1 MLKSHIAVVILLIA
15 CLNVFSQQ
23 DKVNFKEKTIDDVKV
38 ESLKGFELRLIPFP
52 YGLFSSRLGYPYTK
66 PFSFSAYVG
75 YFNEKRMAS
84 SWTFLST
91 IGFHNVA
98 IESPVMRLVH
108 NQSHGFYMSVGPDT
122 RLKYSLLLEA
132 GVEPRWYPGFK
143 NRFLRGKAQLNSGW
157 YLSSPLL
164 FRTVLLHSPEPLIHM
179 GWFPSIAYT
188 GTFSFVPTV
197 GYRQAISRRWF
208 VEGNV
213 GFGPSVMVGTNTID
227 HRFTVEDPE
236 LSPAVKLKAAYTL
249 K

>member
-1 MLKSHIAVVILLIA
+1 
-15 CLNVFSQQ
+15 
-23 DKVNFKEKTIDDVKV
+23 
-38 ESLKGFELRLIPFP
+38 
-52 YGLFSSRLGYPYTK
+52 
-66 PFSFSAYVG
+66 
-75 YFNEKRMAS
+75 
-84 SWTFLST
+84 
-91 IGFHNVA
+91 
-98 IESPVMRLVH
+98 
-108 NQSHGFYMSVGPDT
+108 
-122 RLKYSLLLEA
+122 
-132 GVEPRWYPGFK
+132 
-143 NRFLRGKAQLNSGW
+143 
-157 YLSSPLL
+157 
-164 FRTVLLHSPEPLIHM
+164 M